1 MSFKWVPNALTIM
14 RCFGAFVVGWA
25 IWRFGGAL
33 VEIETLF
40 DASLQN
46 ALDELLALNG
56 DGVAP
61 PYEATENLLAQARA
75 LNWIMIT
82 PFVLF
87 VLVAASDF
95 LDGYFARKLNAVS
108 AFGAFLD
115 PVADKLLVAVS
126 LIAMAYVMGWHW
138 MIVLPA
144 IVIIARDAYV
154 TLLRLRPDISL
165 PVSKLAKYKTAL
177 EMAGI
182 GGVLLAWA
190 VPGFIGLI
198 AHPDR
203 AENYMAD
210 AALPILII
218 SIASLAL
225 IYLAAALSAY
235 TGWLY
240 VRSAMVKA

>member
-14 RCFGAFVVGWA
+14 RCFGAFVVGWVILRYGMVVDEFVA
-25 IWRFGGAL
+25 TSEPAMAL
-33 VEIETLF
+33 ARDDILALSGPNAGPSQETL
-40 DASLQN
+40 DAIMDQL
-46 ALDELLALNG
+46 
-56 DGVAP
+56 
-61 PYEATENLLAQARA
+61 RA
-75 LNWIMIT
+75 VYWFSVW
-82 PFVLF
+82 PFILF

-126 LIAMAYVMGWHW
+126 LIAVAYVLDWYW
-138 MIVLPA
+138 IILLPA
-144 IVIIARDAYV
+144 IVIIARDSYV
-154 TLLRLRPDISL
+154 TLLRLRPNVKL

-182 GGVLLAWA
+182 GGLLLAWA
-190 VPGFIGLI
+190 VPGLIGSSAPD
-198 AHPDR
+198 AHT
-203 AENYMAD
+203 ESYIN
-210 AALPILII
+210 AATMPMELLWF
-218 SIASLAL
+218 ASFAL

-240 VRSAMVKA
+240 VRSAMAKV

>member
-14 RCFGAFVVGWA
+14 RCFGAFVVGWVILRYGVA
-25 IWRFGGAL
+25 VDEFIATSEPAKAL
-33 VEIETLF
+33 VRDQLFAIAGANTGPSQETL
-40 DASLQN
+40 N
-46 ALDELLALNG
+46 AIMGQL
-56 DGVAP
+56 
-61 PYEATENLLAQARA
+61 RA
-75 LNWIMIT
+75 LHWLSVL
-82 PFVLF
+82 PFILF

-126 LIAMAYVMGWHW
+126 LLAMAHVMGWSW
-138 MIVLPA
+138 LIVLPA
-144 IVIIARDAYV
+144 IVIIARDSYV
-154 TLLRLRPDISL
+154 TLLRLRPNISL

-190 VPGFIGLI
+190 VPGFIGLTV
-198 AHPDR
+198 HPDR
-203 AENYMAD
+203 AVNFMMD
-210 AALPILII
+210 ASLPIEIL

-240 VRSAMVKA
+240 VRSAMAKA

>member
-14 RCFGAFVVGWA
+14 RCFGAFVVGWVIYRYWFILA
-25 IWRFGGAL
+25 SYSVGAEPQFQQFADFYTEMMQL
-33 VEIETLF
+33 TNW
-40 DASLQN
+40 A
-46 ALDELLALNG
+46 AL
-56 DGVAP
+56 
-61 PYEATENLLAQARA
+61 
-75 LNWIMIT
+75 W
-82 PFVLF
+82 PFILF

-126 LIAMAYVMGWHW
+126 LIAIAFVLNWDW
-138 MIVLPA
+138 IILLPA

-154 TLLRLRPDISL
+154 TALRLRPTISL

-182 GGVLLAWA
+182 GGYLLAWA
-190 VPGFIGLI
+190 IMGGIGLT
-198 AHPDR
+198 AHPDT
-203 AENYMAD
+203 AYTALMD
-210 AALPILII
+210 ATLPLNIL
-218 SIASLAL
+218 SYASLAL

-240 VRSAMVKA
+240 VRSAMAKA

>member
-1 MSFKWVPNALTIM
+1 MSFKWLPNALTIM
-14 RCFGAFVVGWA
+14 RCFGAFVVGWV
-25 IWRFGGAL
+25 ILRYGAA
-33 VEIETLF
+33 VVDSEALF

-46 ALDELLALNG
+46 ALDELLALHG
-56 DGVAP
+56 DGAVP
-61 PYEATENLLAQARA
+61 PFEATENLLAQMQV
-75 LNWIMIT
+75 LNWIVIT
-82 PFVLF
+82 PFILF
-87 VLVAASDF
+87 VIVAASDF

-126 LIAMAYVMGWHW
+126 LIAVAYVLDWYW
-138 MIVLPA
+138 IILLPA
-144 IVIIARDAYV
+144 IVIIARDSYV
-154 TLLRLRPDISL
+154 TLLRLRPNVKL

-190 VPGFIGLI
+190 VPGFIGLM
-198 AHPDR
+198 AHPDS
-203 AENYMAD
+203 AENYIMD
-210 AALPILII
+210 ATLPIEIL

-240 VRSAMVKA
+240 VRSAMAKA

>member
-25 IWRFGGAL
+25 IWRYGGAL
-33 VEIETLF
+33 VESEALF

-46 ALDELLALNG
+46 ALDELLALHG
-56 DGVAP
+56 DAAAP
-61 PYEATENLLAQARA
+61 PLVAAENLLAQMQA
-75 LNWIMIT
+75 LNWFLIT
-82 PFVLF
+82 PFILF

-126 LIAMAYVMGWHW
+126 LIAVAYVMGWHW
-138 MIVLPA
+138 MILVPA
-144 IVIIARDAYV
+144 IVIIARDSYV
-154 TLLRLRPDISL
+154 TLLRLRPNIEL

-190 VPGFIGLI
+190 VPGFIGLSV
-198 AHPDR
+198 HPDS
-203 AENYMAD
+203 AENYMTD
-210 AALPILII
+210 ASLPIEIL
-218 SIASLAL
+218 SIASFAL
-225 IYLAAALSAY
+225 IYLAAAMSAY

-240 VRSAMVKA
+240 VRSAMAKA